1 MYKFRALI
9 QFSYENVMYNPRRET
24 YKLDNEIVRDWE
36 KHGYVK
42 IVEEKPK
49 KAKKE

>member
-1 MYKFRALI
+1 MYIFRALI
-9 QFSYENVMYNPRRET
+9 QFSHNDIMYNPRREA
-24 YKLDNEIVRDWE
+24 YQLNDDVVLQWE

-42 IVEEKPK
+42 IIEKKPK